1 MGIINADN
9 IIVFLGRAYML
20 TPRLE
25 LLLNKAN
32 KIATHDLESA
42 KRSSEKLALSFK
54 KNNSRDD
61 ENKTSIKI
69 PKDLSLTARMEKL
82 VEKVESI
89 ALQAAHEKEIRQ
101 IDDLVAFGE
110 KDADEHQIIEEH
122 QDW

>member
-1 MGIINADN
+1 M
-9 IIVFLGRAYML
+9 
-20 TPRLE
+20 
-25 LLLNKAN
+25 
-32 KIATHDLESA
+32 
-42 KRSSEKLALSFK
+42 
-54 KNNSRDD
+54 
-61 ENKTSIKI
+61 KI
-69 PKDLSLTARMEKL
+69 PKDISLTARMEKL